1 MSRTES
7 TRQPLRIRNFPL
19 GPNPWRIDWF
29 GAIAFPDRESRWTQP
44 SLQVHLS
51 STAATSSLIADPP
64 LAHPASRRAT
74 RECWVSVGTL
84 PLLRAGDLWADG
96 VLISQPEYQV
106 ETFQNLLIDASTS
119 SIIKAGSATE
129 PGKFLIPFRD
139 HPGHM
144 GGTQANCA
152 VVALTDGRRLL
163 VPCMELIRF
172 YFGSSSSLLS
182 RIFTPL
188 FEKEHLF
195 SRLVRST
202 SGARMELDLAE
213 GIPGASAEDV
223 GRIAGSQRAWRA
235 AKSVSTSCARA
246 LAAGQHAYP
255 VSHFPFEGRTD
266 LVASGQ
272 WVGDER
278 QTFLVYHLRSC
289 SHPFPFRSLKYSVPP
304 REKKEPKQAR
314 NGVDDALRLSPK
326 APRSSTLQELDASRK
341 LAPSN
346 RTVSP
351 RRRFPD
357 LEGKG
362 VWASKAVTPTPT
374 TRTLPGEPVSDYAV
388 GDQISSTRVRPVEIN
403 ELKAVESV
411 PGFLRDLMPALAQ
424 LQDVQL
430 TLLTASA
437 HDGWTIPL
445 PPRHPDHSTSEHS
458 FEHVAAFHL
467 QHPSGNWLV
476 VAAEGDSLRVL
487 LSPAPSAPDTNSIE
501 VILAAV
507 ETYAENG
514 GDQNTADLALDL
526 QHTEW
531 ASLQISTWI
540 QEHFS

>member
-1 MSRTES
+1 M
-7 TRQPLRIRNFPL
+7 
-19 GPNPWRIDWF
+19 
-29 GAIAFPDRESRWTQP
+29 
-44 SLQVHLS
+44 HLS

-64 LAHPASRRAT
+64 LAHPASKRAT

-96 VLISQPEYQV
+96 VLISQPEYRV
-106 ETFQNLLIDASTS
+106 ETFQNLLVDASTS
-119 SIIKAGSATE
+119 SIVRAGSATE

-144 GGTQANCA
+144 GGTQANCV
-152 VVALTDGRRLL
+152 VVAVADGRRLL

-182 RIFTPL
+182 RIFTPPL
-188 FEKEHLF
+188 EKEHLF

-213 GIPGASAEDV
+213 GIPGASAEDI

-255 VSHFPFEGRTD
+255 VSYFPFEGRTD

-272 WVGDER
+272 WVGEER
-278 QTFLVYHLRSC
+278 QTFVVYHLRSC

-304 REKKEPKQAR
+304 REKKKPQQAR
-314 NGVDDALRLSPK
+314 NGADDELRLSPK
-326 APRSSTLQELDASRK
+326 APRSSTLQELDASK
-341 LAPSN
+341 NLAPSN
-346 RTVSP
+346 RPASP

-362 VWASKAVTPTPT
+362 VWASRAVTPTPLT
-374 TRTLPGEPVSDYAV
+374 QTLPAEPVSNYAV
-388 GDQISSTRVRPVEIN
+388 GDQVSSARVRPVELN

-424 LQDVQL
+424 LQEVQL

-437 HDGWTIPL
+437 HDGWTIPC
-445 PPRHPDHSTSEHS
+445 PTGRPNHQAGDHFSKSPR
-458 FEHVAAFHL
+458 VAAFHL
-467 QHPSGNWLV
+467 KHPSGNWLV
-476 VAAEGDSLRVL
+476 VAAETDSLRVL
-487 LSPAPSAPDTNSIE
+487 LSPASSLADTDSIE

-507 ETYAENG
+507 ETHAENG

-531 ASLQISTWI
+531 ASRQISTWI
-540 QEHFS
+540 LGRFNS